1 MSNNQTQS
9 KQIAEKQSRQ
19 IAEKQSRQIAEK
31 QSRQLTEKQTDKSKK
46 DKNSKNNDADNNNNS
61 KLNGNS
67 VSFMTDFLNVIN
79 SIIKFLPL
87 GFYFFTYFSAT
98 IYKDLKSVFLL
109 IGLIINDIIGYLW
122 KKYTNGTV
130 NSNCNMFSSAFG
142 DSANNSGNNNANGNS
157 NGNGNG
163 NGNNNSGDVENDNNI
178 YGQFMQN
185 PHTEIVSFVAS
196 FFGADMFYKEKL
208 DILPFTFL
216 SITLFLTVWS
226 MMNTN
231 CERKFGKIIT
241 NIVFGA
247 IRGSVYYFII
257 KKYYLEAEKGK
268 LEKET
273 CDLGYNNYR
282 CDEIKNGTV
291 IIKDNSSKKDN
302 NNNNDDDEEEDDDF

>member
-19 IAEKQSRQIAEK
+19 
-31 QSRQLTEKQTDKSKK
+31 LTEKQTEQSKK

-142 DSANNSGNNNANGNS
+142 DSANNSGNNNANGN
-157 NGNGNG
+157 GNA

>member
-19 IAEKQSRQIAEK
+19 
-31 QSRQLTEKQTDKSKK
+31 LTEKQTEQSKK

-142 DSANNSGNNNANGNS
+142 DSANNSGNNNANGN
-157 NGNGNG
+157 GNA

-226 MMNTN
+226 MMNIN